1 MVGTS
6 LVPLLDGKTPADW
19 RKYLYYHYYD
29 YPAIHMVRRHDG
41 VRDKQYKLIHF
52 YGDKDE
58 HREAINCNE
67 LYDLQAEDEHREAIN
82 CNELYDLQADPNEQ
96 NNLYGKAEYKD
107 VQDRLQ
113 QQLDRFRQE
122 QQVDEW

>member
-1 MVGTS
+1 MKNLTWQNPEQLFVAQELINKVKSKCCGIK
-6 LVPLLDGKTPADW
+6 D
-19 RKYLYYHYYD
+19 YHYYD

-67 LYDLQAEDEHREAIN
+67 LYDLQA
-82 CNELYDLQADPNEQ
+82 DPNEQ
-96 NNLYGKAEYKD
+96 NNLYGKAEYKE